1 MEKAKRGTYEY
12 NKKYAQDYMKKNCIS
27 VSFRLNKVTESD
39 LIETYRK
46 IPNNQKAE
54 VFKQAIRDYGE
65 KMKK

>member
-12 NKKYAQDYMKKNCIS
+12 NKKYAQDYMKTNCIS
-27 VSFRLNKVTESD
+27 VSFRLNKKTEAE
-39 LIETYRK
+39 LIDIYHG
-46 IPNNQKAE
+46 IPNSQKAE

>member
-12 NKKYAQDYMKKNCIS
+12 NKKYAHDYMKKNCIS

-54 VFKQAIRDYGE
+54 VFKQAIRDFGE